1 MAGMTEQP
9 DRLPQTPDPKPD
21 AWAGLAVDADA
32 LARAIREGR
41 GDDVSRLV
49 AELIDARAA

>member
-1 MAGMTEQP
+1 MTEQP

>member
-1 MAGMTEQP
+1 MP
-9 DRLPQTPDPKPD
+9 DEPAQTTQTPDPKPD

-41 GDDVSRLV
+41 GDDLSRLV